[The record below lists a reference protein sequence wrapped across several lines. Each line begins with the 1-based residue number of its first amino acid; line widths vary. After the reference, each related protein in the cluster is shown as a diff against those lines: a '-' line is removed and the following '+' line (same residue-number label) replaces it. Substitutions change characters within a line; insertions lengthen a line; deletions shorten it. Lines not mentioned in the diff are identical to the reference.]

1 MMTKTTPLQAL
12 AWVYAGVF
20 LLVVALG
27 YVPGVEDEEGRMFGL
42 FKIDP
47 IDDLLHL
54 ASGAWAGFAAWASL
68 RQSGVFF
75 RWFGAI
81 YFLDGL
87 VGAVVGK
94 GFLDGAIFMADVP
107 AIEGAFTRVA
117 ANVPH
122 MLLGGVALYAGLVMA
137 RKRGSA

>member
-1 MMTKTTPLQAL
+1 MRPKTTPLQAL
-12 AWVYAGVF
+12 AWGFAAVF
-20 LLVVALG
+20 LAVVALG

-42 FKIDP
+42 FRIDP
-47 IDDLLHL
+47 IDDALHL
-54 ASGAWAGFAAWASL
+54 ASAAWAGVAAWASI
-68 RQSGVFF
+68 RQSVLFF

-94 GFLDGAIFMADVP
+94 GFLDGALFMAGVP
-107 AIEGAFTRVA
+107 AIEGAGTRIA

-122 MLLGGVALYAGLVMA
+122 MLLGGVALYAGFVTA
-137 RKRGSA
+137 RRTRGK